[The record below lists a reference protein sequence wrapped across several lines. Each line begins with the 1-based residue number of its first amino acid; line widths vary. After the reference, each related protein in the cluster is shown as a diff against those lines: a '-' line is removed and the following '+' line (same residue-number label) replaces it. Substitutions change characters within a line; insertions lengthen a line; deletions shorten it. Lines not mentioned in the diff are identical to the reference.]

1 MTVNQKSGGRTNRPP
16 LWSVP
21 ILAAAVGLGFAAVAL
36 QTDDVTLAADPC
48 ASSLDNPFTWVSQIV
63 FLAGIGASLAI
74 IVRSA
79 FRRNRDG
86 VFAGVVAV
94 VAGVVVMLFG
104 LVLASAGYGWRCP
117 DY

>member
-1 MTVNQKSGGRTNRPP
+1 M
-16 LWSVP
+16 
-21 ILAAAVGLGFAAVAL
+21 
-36 QTDDVTLAADPC
+36 
-48 ASSLDNPFTWVSQIV
+48 
-63 FLAGIGASLAI
+63 

-86 VFAGVVAV
+86 VFAGIVAV
-94 VAGVVVMLFG
+94 VAGVLVMLFG